1 MPRHIIY
8 IVNPISG
15 TSRKT
20 QLKDLIGRRTREQGI
35 AFEIVASRADGDYLF
50 LHKMIREKDV
60 TDVVICGG
68 DGTVNGVVKALQGVK
83 VNIGIVPM
91 GSGNGLAFAAGIP
104 KSPAKALDVI
114 FAGTACPADAF
125 TLNGHFSCMLCG
137 IGFDAAVAHSFAAQ
151 KQRGLQTYVKVSMLE
166 FIKAKP
172 YAFEIKINGEW
183 LKTDAFF
190 ICIANGNQFGNNVTI
205 APMALLGDGLLDIVI
220 VKKMNKFM
228 LPFSLLQ
235 QLTGSKAVQLFSEHS
250 KSKNILYLQ
259 TDRLSIKNLSTA
271 PLHID
276 GDPADTDERFDIR
289 IIRNCFRLLQPDSAK
304 K

>member
-1 MPRHIIY
+1 MPRHIVY

-15 TSRKT
+15 TARKS
-20 QLKDLIGRRTREQGI
+20 QLKELLKRRTREQGT
-35 AFEIVASRADGDYLF
+35 AFEIVGSRADGDYRF
-50 LHKMIREKDV
+50 LNQLIKEKNV

-68 DGTVNGVVKALQGVK
+68 DGTVNGVVNALRGVK

-104 KSPAKALDVI
+104 KSPSKALDII
-114 FAGTACPADAF
+114 FDGISYPADAF
-125 TLNGHFSCMLCG
+125 TLNNHFSCMLCG
-137 IGFDAAVAHSFAAQ
+137 IGFDAAVAHAFAAQ
-151 KQRGLQTYVKVSMLE
+151 KQRGLQTYIKVSTLE
-166 FIKAKP
+166 FFKAQP
-172 YAFEIKINGEW
+172 YSFEIKINGEV

-235 QLTGSKAVQLFSEHS
+235 QLTGSKAVQSFSEHS

-259 TDRLSIKNLSTA
+259 TDRLTIKNLSGA
-271 PLHID
+271 PLHVD
-276 GDPADTDERFDIR
+276 GDPAGTSDRFDIR
-289 IIRNCFRLLQPDSAK
+289 VIRNCFRLLQPASVK
-304 K
+304 G

>member
-15 TSRKT
+15 TAKKA
-20 QLKDLIGRRTREQGI
+20 QLKDLLKRRTREEGI
-35 AFEIVASRADGDYLF
+35 SFEIFASREDGDYQF
-50 LHKMIREKDV
+50 LLKLIREKDV

-104 KSPAKALDVI
+104 RSASKALDVV
-114 FAGTACPADAF
+114 FAGATAPADAF
-125 TLNGHFSCMLCG
+125 TLNDYFSCMLCG
-137 IGFDAAVAHSFAAQ
+137 IGFDAAVAHAFAAQ
-151 KQRGLQTYVKVSMLE
+151 KRRGLQTYVKVSTLE
-166 FIKAKP
+166 FFKAKP
-172 YAFEIKINGEW
+172 YSFEIKMNGEV

-235 QLTGSKAVQLFSEHS
+235 QLTGSRAVQSFSELS

-259 TDRLSIKNLSTA
+259 ADRLSVKNLSAA
-271 PLHID
+271 PLHVD
-276 GDPADTDERFDIR
+276 GDPAETSDRFDIR
-289 IIRNCFRLLQPDSAK
+289 IIRNCFRLLQPASAT
-304 K
+304 